1 MEEFIL
7 NNGIKLVYKKNTSNL
22 TSICISLDAGAGRD
36 GEKLGIAHATEHMIY
51 KGTKN
56 RTEAEINKQLSDIFG
71 FQNAMTNYPYVIYYG
86 TLLNEDLETG
96 IELFS
101 DIIINP
107 TFKAEGF
114 KEEMDVIIEELNEWD
129 EELQQFCE
137 DKLFFN
143 SFTDRR
149 IKYPIIGTKESLNY
163 ITLENIKNFYNKFY
177 IPNNTTI
184 VVVSSIDFKD
194 IKNIVCNYFN
204 SWTAIES
211 LKDEICYEYPKKGIF
226 CDNIIETNTAK
237 VEVIF
242 PIHHL
247 TNDELKALTIFNQYF
262 GEGVNSKLF
271 QSLRTD
277 NGLVYDVLT
286 KISKESYIKL
296 YKITFS
302 VASENIDT
310 ALDCIEKLFSNID
323 DFDKE
328 VDEERVK
335 QLIKSLKLKRL
346 FYEEQGVRLA
356 KELATYDSMFG
367 EYNLYLEEIE
377 DLDKISKEFIIATA
391 KKVLINPTIE
401 VISPLRGSEKS
412 ADAEG

>member
-1 MEEFIL
+1 MKEFIL

-36 GEKLGIAHATEHMIY
+36 GEKLGVAHATEHMIY

-86 TLLNEDLETG
+86 TLLNEDLDYG
-96 IELFS
+96 LDLFS

-107 TFKAEGF
+107 TFKTAGF
-114 KEEMDVIIEELNEWD
+114 KEEINVIMEELNEWD
-129 EELQQFCE
+129 EDLQQFCE

-143 SFTDRR
+143 SFTNNRR
-149 IKYPIIGTKESLNY
+149 IKYPIIGTKESLNN
-163 ITLENIKNFYNKFY
+163 ITLQDIKNFYNKFY
-177 IPNNTTI
+177 TPNNTTI
-184 VVVSSIDFKD
+184 VVVSSLDFKY
-194 IKNIVCNYFN
+194 IKNMVCNYFN
-204 SWTAIES
+204 RWTRFEN
-211 LKDEICYEYPKKGIF
+211 LKEEIYYENPKKGVFYDEIS
-226 CDNIIETNTAK
+226 ETNTSK
-237 VEVIF
+237 IEVIF
-242 PIHHL
+242 PIYNL
-247 TNDELKALTIFNQYF
+247 NNDELKALTIFNQYF

-302 VASENIDT
+302 VAIENIDK
-310 ALDCIEKLFSNID
+310 ALDCIKKLFSNID

-328 VDEERVK
+328 VDEERIK
-335 QLIKSLKLKRL
+335 QLVKSLKLKRL

-356 KELATYDSMFG
+356 KELATYNSMFG
-367 EYNLYLEEIE
+367 DYKLYFDEVE
-377 DLDKISKEFIIATA
+377 DLEKISKELIIATA
-391 KKVLINPTIE
+391 KKVLINPAIE
-401 VISPLRGSEKS
+401 VVS
-412 ADAEG
+412 ALVGK

>member
-56 RTEAEINKQLSDIFG
+56 RTEGEINKQLSDNFG

-107 TFKAEGF
+107 IFKAEGF

-129 EELQQFCE
+129 EALQQFCE
-137 DKLFFN
+137 DKLFLN

-149 IKYPIIGTKESLNY
+149 IKYPIIGTKESLNN
-163 ITLENIKNFYNKFY
+163 ITLEDIKNFYNKFY

-184 VVVSSIDFKD
+184 VVVSSLDFKD

-204 SWTAIES
+204 GWTAIES
-211 LKDEICYEYPKKGIF
+211 LEDEVCYGYPKKGIF
-226 CDNIIETNTAK
+226 YDEIIETNTAK

-242 PIHHL
+242 PIHDL

-302 VASENIDT
+302 VTSENIDT
-310 ALDCIEKLFSNID
+310 ALDCIEKLFRNID

-401 VISPLRGSEKS
+401 VVSSLGRK
-412 ADAEG
+412 